1 MGQLEREVQ
10 MQSADGWT
18 IFGTLSIPD
27 DVVQGERLPGV
38 LLLHSSGHDQETF
51 NKHYAIP
58 GLAQTFADRQIV
70 SLRIDWRGRGKS
82 IGNQEFHS
90 FNSEQRRKI
99 RLDVTEAIK
108 FLALQKEVDS
118 NRIAIVAEEVSAD
131 AAVLGARADSRVK
144 LFAFLSGRLSQEA
157 KDYLASESIP
167 VLCVVSSDDR
177 PGFVDM
183 TEAFSRSKHPCSD
196 ISVHRNAGI
205 GTTMF
210 YLWRH
215 RFPHAKPMDE
225 QLVDKVSDFLG
236 TLASRSEVSFVT
248 DDGWSIY
255 GELSL
260 PRAQK
265 GKLSGVVLLHTAL
278 SDRYVYHDLSAAL
291 VGRGMAVLSIDW
303 RGRGK
308 SLTKGKYSELTQEER
323 ERGYLDAKGAINY
336 LSSLSVMNPSRIAV
350 LGTDRGALHALN
362 AALNDRRVKALVILT
377 VIFTPSQKESIRSLD
392 IPVLYIGSQGIES
405 VAQDLT
411 DAYHLSKNGG
421 SALAI
426 FPGSALGYQLLEANE
441 TVQAKIVEWLHG
453 QMQQKAF
460 ATGESLQI

>member
-27 DVVQGERLPGV
+27 DVVKGEALPAV
-38 LLLHSSGHDQETF
+38 LMLHSSGHDQETF

-58 GLAQTFADRQIV
+58 GLAQTFACRRVV

-82 IGNQEFHS
+82 IGDQEFHS
-90 FNSEQRRKI
+90 FSREQRRRI
-99 RLDVTEAIK
+99 QLDVAAAIN
-108 FLALQKEVDS
+108 FLALEKEVDA

-131 AAVLGARADSRVK
+131 AAVLGARGDSRIK
-144 LFAFLSGRLSQEA
+144 LFAFLSGRLSHEA
-157 KDYLASESIP
+157 KEYLACESIP

-183 TEAFSRSKHPCSD
+183 TGAYSRSKHPCSD
-196 ISVHRNAGI
+196 ISIHRNAGI

-215 RFPHAKPMDE
+215 RFPHAKPLDE
-225 QLVDKVSDFLG
+225 QLVDKVCNFLG
-236 TLASRSEVSFVT
+236 MLGSRSEVSFVT
-248 DDGWSIY
+248 DDGWTIY
-255 GELSL
+255 GELSI
-260 PRAQK
+260 PRARK
-265 GKLSGVVLLHTAL
+265 EKLSGVVLLHTAL

-336 LSSLSVMNPSRIAV
+336 LCSLPAMNPNRIAV

-362 AALNDRRVKALVILT
+362 VALDDRRVKALVILT
-377 VIFTPSQKESIRSLD
+377 VIFTPSQKESIGSLD

-405 VAQDLT
+405 VARDLT
-411 DAYHLSKNGG
+411 DAYHLSKDAG
-421 SALAI
+421 SSLAI

-460 ATGESLQI
+460 ATGESLHI

>member
-10 MQSADGWT
+10 MQTEDGWT
-18 IFGTLSIPD
+18 IYGTFSTPD
-27 DVVQGERLPGV
+27 DIVEGEQLPGV

-58 GLAQTFADRQIV
+58 GLAQMFADRRIV

-82 IGNQEFHS
+82 IGKQEFHS

-99 RLDVTEAIK
+99 ELDVREAIK

-131 AAVLGARADSRVK
+131 AAVLGARGDSRVK
-144 LFAFLSGRLSQEA
+144 LFTLLSGRLSQEA

-167 VLCVVSSDDR
+167 VVCVVSSDDR

-183 TEAFSRSKHPCSD
+183 SEVYSRSKHPRSD

-225 QLVDKVSDFLG
+225 QLADKVSDFLG
-236 TLASRSEVSFVT
+236 PLGSKSEVSFVT
-248 DDGWSIY
+248 EDGWTIY

-260 PRAQK
+260 PAGQRE
-265 GKLSGVVLLHTAL
+265 KLPAVVLLHTAL

-291 VGRGMAVLSIDW
+291 VRRGMVVLSIDW

-308 SLTKGKYSELTQEER
+308 SLTRGKYSELTQAER

-336 LSSLSVMNPSRIAV
+336 LSSLPVMNPNRIAV

-362 AALNDRRVKALVILT
+362 VALDDSRVKALVILT
-377 VIFTPSQKESIRSLD
+377 VIFTPSQKESISSLD
-392 IPVLYIGSQGIES
+392 IPVLYIGSEGIEN
-405 VAQDLT
+405 VKRDLT
-411 DAYHLSKNGG
+411 DAYHVSKNGG
-421 SALAI
+421 STLAI
-426 FPGSALGYQLLEANE
+426 FPGSALGYQLLEAHE
-441 TVQAKIVEWLHG
+441 TVQTKIVDWLHS